1 VGISRLDD
9 LIAWQLARTFKLEV
23 YRLLRDSS
31 GALTD
36 PKFQNQLRDA
46 AASVSINIGEG
57 FYRFGAREF
66 RRYLTIA
73 LASLGEAT
81 LWLQDGVD
89 RGYFVSDDCEP
100 ARTLAKRCRVATL
113 RLRQSS
119 EPKGPD
125 GPQGPSALTSRT
137 NRT

>member
-1 VGISRLDD
+1 MGISRLDD

-23 YRLLRDSS
+23 YRLLRNSP
-31 GALTD
+31 AVVAD
-36 PKFQNQLRDA
+36 PKFQNQLRNA

-66 RRYLTIA
+66 RRFLTIA

-89 RGYFVSDDCEP
+89 RGYFVTDDCEL

-113 RLRQSS
+113 RLRQSL
-119 EPKGPD
+119 ELKGPS
-125 GPQGPSALTSRT
+125 GPKEPSALTSRT